1 MVEPALITDMHEAIA
16 PHMPGVYA
24 GLFLAPFV
32 QEDAAVIASAS
43 LSLAAMGDGP
53 LLFTVTTLGLIA
65 SDLWKYWLGRAART
79 QGWAHK
85 FAEKPSVAK
94 AEALVVKRLGATL
107 MTSRFLPGTRI
118 PLYIASGYFKAPW
131 PRFAFWVSMSAIAY
145 VALIFTLFHAIG
157 AVAGEQAKL
166 WLPAVAVGLLA
177 LVLLTVYVRQRG
189 PARAG

>member
-1 MVEPALITDMHEAIA
+1 MVEPALITDMYEAIA
-16 PHMPGVYA
+16 PHMPGIYA
-24 GLFLAPFV
+24 CLFLAPFV
-32 QEDAAVIASAS
+32 QEDTAVIASAS
-43 LSLAAMGDGP
+43 LSLAAMGDGQ

-79 QGWAHK
+79 QAWAHK
-85 FAEKPSVAK
+85 FAEKRSVAK

-107 MTSRFLPGTRI
+107 MTARFVPGTRI
-118 PLYIASGYFKAPW
+118 PLYIASGYFKASW
-131 PRFAFWVSMSAIAY
+131 PRFAFWVSMSAITY
-145 VALIFTLFHAIG
+145 VAVIFALFHAIG

-177 LVLLTVYVRQRG
+177 LVLLTVYVRQRS